1 MAARSIALIRVEYPL
16 PYFFSQASTS
26 RSSRTAISCFDF
38 GLKADA
44 SCSSDSGGISEWSI
58 SDSGL
63 VASRSS
69 TCCCRFVSGLLK
81 IDSAFMLISLAGRDD
96 ADDLFAIFRL
106 PVNMHDNQEKPA
118 SDHSQGVPSLFPSSS
133 ILSSIS
139 TMFGSSN
146 TRAAVLK
153 PSPCF
158 LYGKSTRLNSSH
170 RCSSDAAL

>member
-1 MAARSIALIRVEYPL
+1 MLISLAGRDDADDLFRSE
-16 PYFFSQASTS
+16 
-26 RSSRTAISCFDF
+26 
-38 GLKADA
+38 
-44 SCSSDSGGISEWSI
+44 ESI

-153 PSPCF
+153 PNPCF
-158 LYGKSTRLNSSH
+158 LWLVRSFVASH
-170 RCSSDAAL
+170 SNLRMFVIHIV